1 MSNISISGCERAC
14 VKFGKK
20 GVRLRRGMRLCAHDI
35 KQLLWRESPI
45 RRRGMFPR
53 RTLATPD
60 AQSQCRMRLSLR
72 AHTHTTHLA
81 TTTTQNLAETS
92 LPHQGLALILYS
104 WMRSRFRMHSLRT
117 IAWWLRWLV
126 GADRGEKK
134 KTIQVD
140 ALSAATRRK
149 SQREEFNIGE
159 IHKFIYVEW
168 VSVLPSSVYF
178 AFENTFHTWAGRAD
192 ERMRM
197 WMHYDIMSFYAVNI
211 KYISYLWMTAFVT
224 RQCAIQLASAQYC
237 QRRRRQMLPA
247 WKRTYVVDVIMH
259 QLCWITFGI
268 HTLHN
273 SASSAKVPRGCSKIY
288 WLLYVLY
295 ITSNLK

>member
-117 IAWWLRWLV
+117 IAWWL
-126 GADRGEKK
+126 K
-134 KTIQVD
+134 
-140 ALSAATRRK
+140 RK
-149 SQREEFNIGE
+149 PFKWMHCPPLREENRSVRNLILV
-159 IHKFIYVEW
+159 KFINSSMSSEW
-168 VSVLPSSVYF
+168 VYYLRVCTSHSKTRFIRELG
-178 AFENTFHTWAGRAD
+178 AQ
-192 ERMRM
+192 MRG
-197 WMHYDIMSFYAVNI
+197 WGCGCIMT
-211 KYISYLWMTAFVT
+211 LWV
-224 RQCAIQLASAQYC
+224 S
-237 QRRRRQMLPA
+237 ML
-247 WKRTYVVDVIMH
+247 
-259 QLCWITFGI
+259 
-268 HTLHN
+268 
-273 SASSAKVPRGCSKIY
+273 
-288 WLLYVLY
+288 
-295 ITSNLK
+295 